1 MTALALNHTKA
12 NLHVAVLPTPAES
25 ASLVS
30 LIAKKALDRPL
41 GLIDTATTGSFS
53 DENAPP
59 SHLFAKKILVSPP
72 VVPLRSL
79 GLPAKALN
87 LPIVSMIPRFYETTV
102 VSFKPKQ
109 LSNAPLY
116 AKDLQAKV
124 EYYEAIGAKVSITLN
139 NSLMSIAGMK
149 QFAAP
154 TNRGLMLL
162 SAYYFN
168 RYNVDIVVTGS
179 SAAFAYA
186 LSKPSGFC
194 MKETPKAWGIIAVQR
209 GFSSHATPVIC
220 YQKDETSP
228 IHYLILDSIQDPTK
242 YVWDHF
248 KSLKEEEVS
257 VSSYVVKG
265 KRQLDLRGCR
275 TDALCILKD
284 ALRQLNSLDIEN
296 MDEFLKITDLE
307 TSYLTGSKI
316 FNMPATWAK
325 TAQTPESLKQVNLS
339 DTTLAGET
347 LESFRARYTLFDA
360 LRIEKYRLDAKLI
373 TGETVSHDYQ
383 CRLLK
388 PQCAYLNYKGKR
400 NFYKVMQILKDKDP
414 LIKMRFALLNAFFE
428 EYASN
433 KI

>member
-1 MTALALNHTKA
+1 MTALALNPTKA
-12 NLHVAVLPTPAES
+12 NLQVTVLASPAES
-25 ASLVS
+25 AL
-30 LIAKKALDRPL
+30 LLPL
-41 GLIDTATTGSFS
+41 LASRMLEKPSGLLHTAPSHSFS
-53 DENAPP
+53 DENTPP
-59 SHLFAKKILVSPP
+59 SHLVAKKIVISPP
-72 VVPLRSL
+72 VAPLRSL
-79 GLPAKALN
+79 GLPAKALD

-109 LSNAPLY
+109 LTNAPSY

-124 EYYEAIGAKVSITLN
+124 EYYEAMGAKVSITLN

-168 RYNVDIVVTGS
+168 KYNVDIVVTGS
-179 SAAFAYA
+179 AAAFAYA
-186 LSKPSGFC
+186 LSKPSGMC

-220 YQKDETSP
+220 YQKDEASP

-275 TDALCILKD
+275 TDALCVLKD
-284 ALRQLNSLDIEN
+284 ALRQLNSHDIDN
-296 MDEFLKITDLE
+296 MDEFLKITDPE
-307 TSYLTGSKI
+307 TNYLTGSKI
-316 FNMPATWAK
+316 FNLPSAWAK
-325 TAQTPESLKQVNLS
+325 TAQTPESLKQVSLS
-339 DTTLAGET
+339 ETTLAGET

-360 LRIEKYRLDAKLI
+360 LRIEQYRLDAKLI

-400 NFYKVMQILKDKDP
+400 NFHKVMQILRDKDP
-414 LIKMRFALLNAFFE
+414 LIKTRFALLNAFFE